1 MKTLYLD
8 IEFNTDEHYDWSLVP
23 AGTKCSYEKFEWH
36 GCEETYTN
44 GKLKDDISWVVNKY
58 KKVIEQFMDNV
69 IGAEAN
75 IVQGVL
81 NDVLNHLYWGE
92 SFDFRNY
99 DGHGNIHIKF
109 YIDNH
114 LEKQSF
120 TLYVTPEQKSVL
132 DIMLYQVDDFENK
145 KDEEIKDGVTD
156 IIVSLCKKYLND
168 EYEKEISSL

>member
-8 IEFNTDEHYDWSLVP
+8 VEFNTDEHYDWSLVP

-36 GCEETYTN
+36 GCEETYAT
-44 GKLKDDISWVVNKY
+44 GKLKDDTSWIINKY
-58 KKVIEQFMDNV
+58 KKVIEQFIDNV
-69 IGAEAN
+69 TGTAAN
-75 IVQGVL
+75 IVQDIL
-81 NDVLNHLYWGE
+81 NDVLNKNWNE

-114 LEKQSF
+114 LEKESF

-132 DIMLYQVDDFENK
+132 DIMLYQVGNFENK

>member
-1 MKTLYLD
+1 MKMLYLD
-8 IEFNTDEHYDWSLVP
+8 VEFNTDEHYDWSLVP
-23 AGTKCSYEKFEWH
+23 TGTKCSYEKFEWH
-36 GCEETYTN
+36 GCEETYTT
-44 GKLKDDISWVVNKY
+44 GKLKDDTSWIIDKY
-58 KKVIEQFMDNV
+58 KKVIELFMDNV
-69 IGAEAN
+69 IGVEAN
-75 IVQGVL
+75 IVQYVL
-81 NDVLNHLYWGE
+81 NNVLNKNWNK
-92 SFDFRNY
+92 SFDVRNY

-114 LEKQSF
+114 LEKQPF

-145 KDEEIKDGVTD
+145 KDEEIKDGVTN

>member
-1 MKTLYLD
+1 MKSLYLD
-8 IEFNTDEHYDWSLVP
+8 VEFNTDEHYDWSLVP

-36 GCEETYTN
+36 GYRETYTN
-44 GKLKDDISWVVNKY
+44 GKLKDDTLWIIDEY
-58 KKVIEQFMDNV
+58 KKVIEQFIDNV
-69 IGAEAN
+69 TGAEAD
-75 IVQGVL
+75 IVQDVL
-81 NDVLNHLYWGE
+81 NDVLNKNWNE

-114 LEKQSF
+114 LEKESF

-132 DIMLYQVDDFENK
+132 DIMLYQVDNFENK